1 MLPVSLPCQKEV
13 QIVSEKTRQ
22 QVTISVDLKNYRIRI
37 HRNTLSM
44 LGTPK
49 YVQLL
54 VSPSAM
60 MLAIQGTDKRT
71 NFTHRVNVD
80 ALHPDNSYEI
90 YSTLFVNKL
99 CSLVSDLDTGCT
111 YRLTGEIIAEEN
123 AAVFPLSS
131 LQKVDS
137 LEEQ

>member
-1 MLPVSLPCQKEV
+1 MSEQTQQPV
-13 QIVSEKTRQ
+13 TM
-22 QVTISVDLKNYRIRI
+22 SVDLKKYRIRI
-37 HRNTLSM
+37 HRNTLAL

-49 YVQLL
+49 YIQLL

-71 NFTHRVNVD
+71 HFTHRVNLE

-111 YRLTGEIIAEEN
+111 YRLTGELVNDDN
-123 AAVFPLSS
+123 AAVFPLST

-137 LEEQ
+137 LEEE

>member
-1 MLPVSLPCQKEV
+1 M
-13 QIVSEKTRQ
+13 SEQTRQ
-22 QVTISVDLKNYRIRI
+22 QVTIAVDLKKYRIRI
-37 HRNTLSM
+37 HRSTLTL

-49 YVQLL
+49 YVQFL

-71 NFTHRVNVD
+71 NYTHRVNLA

-90 YSTLFVNKL
+90 YSTSFVNKL
-99 CSLVSDLDTGCT
+99 CSLVEGLDSAYT

-123 AAVFPLSS
+123 AGVFPLSS
-131 LQKVDS
+131 LQKIDG
-137 LEEQ
+137 LEER

>member
-1 MLPVSLPCQKEV
+1 M
-13 QIVSEKTRQ
+13 
-22 QVTISVDLKNYRIRI
+22 
-37 HRNTLSM
+37 
-44 LGTPK
+44 
-49 YVQLL
+49 YVQFL
-54 VSPSAM
+54 VSPTAM
-60 MLAIQGTDKRT
+60 MLAIQGTNKRT
-71 NFTHRVNVD
+71 HFTHRVNLD

-111 YRLTGEIIAEEN
+111 YRLTGEIITEEN

-137 LEEQ
+137 LEDQ

>member
-1 MLPVSLPCQKEV
+1 
-13 QIVSEKTRQ
+13 
-22 QVTISVDLKNYRIRI
+22 
-37 HRNTLSM
+37 M

-71 NFTHRVNVD
+71 NFTHRVNLD

-111 YRLTGEIIAEEN
+111 YRLTGEIITEEN
-123 AAVFPLSS
+123 AAVFPLST

>member
-1 MLPVSLPCQKEV
+1 MLSE
-13 QIVSEKTRQ
+13 QIQQ
-22 QVTISVDLKNYRIRI
+22 QVTMSVDLKKYRIRI
-37 HRNTLSM
+37 HRNTLAL

-49 YVQLL
+49 YIQLL

-71 NFTHRVNVD
+71 HFTHRVNLD

-90 YSTLFVNKL
+90 YSTLFVSKL
-99 CSLVSDLDTGCT
+99 CSLISDLDVGCT
-111 YRLTGEIIAEEN
+111 YRLTGELVNDDNTAI
-123 AAVFPLSS
+123 FPLST

-137 LEEQ
+137 LEEN

>member
-1 MLPVSLPCQKEV
+1 M
-13 QIVSEKTRQ
+13 SEQTCQ
-22 QVTISVDLKNYRIRI
+22 QVTISVDLKKYRIRI
-37 HRNTLSM
+37 HRNTLTL

-49 YVQLL
+49 YVQFL
-54 VSPSAM
+54 VSPTAM
-60 MLAIQGTDKRT
+60 MLAIQGTNKRT
-71 NFTHRVNVD
+71 HFTHRVNLD

-99 CSLVSDLDTGCT
+99 CSLVSDLDTGRT
-111 YRLTGEIIAEEN
+111 YRLTGEIITEEN

-137 LEEQ
+137 LEDQ

>member
-1 MLPVSLPCQKEV
+1 M
-13 QIVSEKTRQ
+13 SEQTCQ
-22 QVTISVDLKNYRIRI
+22 QVTISVDLKKYRIRI
-37 HRNTLSM
+37 HRNTLTFH
-44 LGTPK
+44 GTPK
-49 YVQLL
+49 YVQFL
-54 VSPSAM
+54 VSPTAM
-60 MLAIQGTDKRT
+60 MLAIQGTNKRT
-71 NFTHRVNVD
+71 HFTHRVNLD

-111 YRLTGEIIAEEN
+111 YRLTGEIITEEN

-137 LEEQ
+137 LEDQ

>member
-1 MLPVSLPCQKEV
+1 M
-13 QIVSEKTRQ
+13 SEQTRQ
-22 QVTISVDLKNYRIRI
+22 QVTIAVDLKKYRIRI
-37 HRNTLSM
+37 HRSTLIL

-49 YVQLL
+49 YVQFL

-71 NFTHRVNVD
+71 NYTHRVNLA

-90 YSTLFVNKL
+90 YSTSFVNKL
-99 CSLVSDLDTGCT
+99 CSLMEGLDSAYA

-123 AAVFPLSS
+123 AGVFPLSS
-131 LQKVDS
+131 LHKIDG
-137 LEEQ
+137 LEER

>member
-1 MLPVSLPCQKEV
+1 M
-13 QIVSEKTRQ
+13 SEQTRQ
-22 QVTISVDLKNYRIRI
+22 QVTIAVDLKKYRIRI
-37 HRNTLSM
+37 HRSTLALLEM
-44 LGTPK
+44 PK
-49 YVQLL
+49 YIQLL

-71 NFTHRVNVD
+71 NYTHRVKLA

-99 CSLVSDLDTGCT
+99 CSLVDGLDTACT

-123 AAVFPLSS
+123 AGVFSLST
-131 LQKVDS
+131 LQKIDGS
-137 LEEQ
+137 EER